1 MAVYKSEKEFLHS
14 LKRYNAISSRKYEWY
29 TGISEKQHQ
38 CEFGHTIPPEDL
50 YFKKPLDMDGE
61 QKIRVCKSC
70 MQKLVFMTVDS
81 DLHSRELTEQLF
93 QNQNPRVGKIAKVP
107 H

>member
-14 LKRYNAISSRKYEWY
+14 LKRYNAISSRKYEWH
-29 TGISEKQHQ
+29 TGLSEKEHQ

-81 DLHSRELTEQLF
+81 DLHSRELTEHLYLEQH
-93 QNQNPRVGKIAKVP
+93 PRLRKTAKVP